1 MDKLWAIIEALY
13 VGKSLKNPE
22 KWKNLQTALNGG
34 LLTVFLA
41 LGKLLPDTMH
51 LTDADLYQ
59 IAEAAGIIGVMLNGY
74 FTHATSDK
82 VGIKPRSR

>member
-1 MDKLWAIIEALY
+1 MAKLWALIEALY

-34 LLTVFLA
+34 LLTVFIA
-41 LGKLLPDTMH
+41 LGKLLPETLH

-59 IAEAAGIIGVMLNGY
+59 IAEAAGIIGVAINGY
-74 FTHATSDK
+74 LTHATSDK
-82 VGIKPRSR
+82 VGIKPKSR